1 MILLHE
7 GEAFSDKFGK
17 LRGCG
22 RREVVFESPM
32 AWREPVWRRSL
43 AEEFSVGVV
52 GAGYVGLV
60 TGACLAHVGHRVVCV
75 DRDEGRVAEL
85 REGRMPIYE
94 PGLEELVAE
103 GSRRGRLSFSTDLS
117 EVVHGA
123 DVVFIAVDTPQ
134 GDDGSADLSSVGA
147 VARSIGRA
155 LAKPGAQSEAGGT
168 GAGGTGRARRKRPL
182 VVVNKSTVPVGSGDY
197 VSMLIQEGA
206 ADSASGDSAAVDYR
220 VVSNPEFLR
229 EGSAVYDSFFPNRIV
244 LGAEKRDALDTM
256 RALYEPIIEQTFPT
270 RRDPRPRVA
279 VPFVTTDLA
288 SAEMIKYAANAFL
301 ATKISFINE
310 IATICELVG
319 ADVGSVAHGIGLDD
333 RIGSRFL
340 SAGIGW
346 GGSCFPKDVAALR
359 SIAREYDH
367 EPVLLDAAVEVNERQ
382 RKRVISKLQR
392 DLHTLKGKRVALLGL
407 AFKPNTDDL
416 REAPSLEIARAL
428 DQRGA
433 RVVGYDPVAGKKAAG
448 LASDL
453 KVVFDPYEAL
463 SGAHAAVVV
472 TEWEEIRT
480 LDPGRASALME
491 PPKLL
496 VDGRNALDPK
506 TAAAAGLLYRGFGRA

>member
-1 MILLHE
+1 
-7 GEAFSDKFGK
+7 
-17 LRGCG
+17 
-22 RREVVFESPM
+22 
-32 AWREPVWRRSL
+32 
-43 AEEFSVGVV
+43 
-52 GAGYVGLV
+52 
-60 TGACLAHVGHRVVCV
+60 
-75 DRDEGRVAEL
+75 
-85 REGRMPIYE
+85 MPIYE
-94 PGLEELVAE
+94 PGLEELVVQ
-103 GSRRGRLSFSTDLS
+103 GSRQGRLSFSTDLT
-117 EVVHGA
+117 EVVREA
-123 DVVFIAVDTPQ
+123 DVLFIAVDTPQ
-134 GDDGSADLSSVGA
+134 GDDGSADLASVAA
-147 VARSIGRA
+147 VARSVGRA
-155 LAKPGAQSEAGGT
+155 LSEAQKRT
-168 GAGGTGRARRKRPL
+168 RPL

-206 ADSASGDSAAVDYR
+206 VEGRAEIGAGSWPGNGAVDYR

-244 LGAEKRDALDTM
+244 LGADKRDALDTM
-256 RALYEPIIEQTFPT
+256 RALYEPFIDQTFPT
-270 RRDPRPRVA
+270 QRDPRPKVA

-319 ADVGSVAHGIGLDD
+319 ADVSSVAHGIGLDD

-367 EPVLLDAAVEVNERQ
+367 EPVLLDAAVTVNERQ
-382 RKRVISKLQR
+382 RKQVIAKLQR

-416 REAPSLEIARAL
+416 REAPSLQIAKAL
-428 DQRGA
+428 EKRGA
-433 RVVGYDPVAGKKAAG
+433 RAVGYDPVAGKKAAE
-448 LASDL
+448 LLPNL

-463 SGAHAAVVV
+463 SSAHAAVVV
-472 TEWEEIRT
+472 TEWEEIRN
-480 LDPGRASALME
+480 LDLQRVATLME
-491 PPKLL
+491 QPKLL
-496 VDGRNALDPK
+496 VDGRNVYGPRSVRDSD
-506 TAAAAGLLYRGFGRA
+506 LLYRGFGRD

>member
-1 MILLHE
+1 MQ
-7 GEAFSDKFGK
+7 S
-17 LRGCG
+17 
-22 RREVVFESPM
+22 VS
-32 AWREPVWRRSL
+32 
-43 AEEFSVGVV
+43 EEFDVAVV

-60 TGACLAHVGHRVVCV
+60 TGACLAHVGHRVTCM
-75 DRDEGRVAEL
+75 DKDEERVAEL
-85 REGRMPIYE
+85 EEGRVPIYE

-103 GSRRGRLSFSTDLS
+103 GARRRRLRFSTDLS
-117 EVVHGA
+117 EVVGGA
-123 DVVFIAVDTPQ
+123 DVLFVAVDTPQ
-134 GDDGSADLSSVGA
+134 GDDGSADLTSVAA
-147 VARSIGRA
+147 VARSVGRA
-155 LAKPGAQSEAGGT
+155 LSERGAE
-168 GAGGTGRARRKRPL
+168 RARPL
-182 VVVNKSTVPVGSGDY
+182 VVVNKSTVPIGSGDY

-206 ADSASGDSAAVDYR
+206 AEGGAEGSSGNGAVDYR

-229 EGSAVYDSFFPNRIV
+229 EGSAVYDSLFPDRIV
-244 LGAEKRDALDTM
+244 LGADRRDALDAM
-256 RALYEPIIEQTFPT
+256 RALYKPVIEQTFPT
-270 RRDPRPRVA
+270 EADPRPKVA

-319 ADVGSVAHGIGLDD
+319 ADVSSVAHGIGLDD

-367 EPVLLDAAVEVNERQ
+367 KPVLLDAAVTVNERQ
-382 RKRVISKLQR
+382 RKQVIVKLQR

-416 REAPSLEIARAL
+416 REAPSLEIARCL
-428 DQRGA
+428 DSRGA

-448 LASDL
+448 FVPNLR
-453 KVVFDPYEAL
+453 VVFDPYEAL
-463 SGAHAAVVV
+463 EGAHATVVV
-472 TEWEEIRT
+472 TEWEEVRA
-480 LDPGRASALME
+480 LDLEKAAALME
-491 PPKLL
+491 SPKLL
-496 VDGRNALDPK
+496 IDGRNVYDPK
-506 TAAAAGLLYRGFGRA
+506 AAAAAGLLYRGFGRD

>member
-1 MILLHE
+1 M
-7 GEAFSDKFGK
+7 
-17 LRGCG
+17 
-22 RREVVFESPM
+22 
-32 AWREPVWRRSL
+32 
-43 AEEFSVGVV
+43 AEEFNVGVV

-103 GSRRGRLSFSTDLS
+103 GSRLGRLSFSTELP
-117 EVVHGA
+117 EAVHGA
-123 DVVFIAVDTPQ
+123 DVMFIAVDTPQ

-155 LAKPGAQSEAGGT
+155 LAEPGAHP
-168 GAGGTGRARRKRPL
+168 GAGETGRARRERPL

-206 ADSASGDSAAVDYR
+206 AEAGAEVSSSNGAAVDYR

-270 RRDPRPRVA
+270 RRDPRSVVA

-310 IATICELVG
+310 VATICELVG

-367 EPVLLDAAVEVNERQ
+367 EPVLLDAASEVNERQ
-382 RKRVISKLQR
+382 RKRVIAKLQR

-433 RVVGYDPVAGKKAAG
+433 RAIGYDPVAGKKAAG
-448 LASDL
+448 LSSNL
-453 KVVFDPYEAL
+453 KVVFDLYEAL
-463 SGAHAAVVV
+463 EGAHAAVVV

-480 LDPGRASALME
+480 LDLGRISALME